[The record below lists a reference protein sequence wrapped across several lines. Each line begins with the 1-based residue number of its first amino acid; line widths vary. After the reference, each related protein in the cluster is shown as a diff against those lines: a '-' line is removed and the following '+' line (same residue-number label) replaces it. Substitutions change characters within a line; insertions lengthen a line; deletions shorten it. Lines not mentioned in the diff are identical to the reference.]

1 MRIKQ
6 VGFTLVELLVGM
18 AISSIAIAGIYAT
31 YAVVKHQYERTDAKI
46 NLHNSGRAALQILSR
61 DVRMAGYEHRND
73 QGVLVYGPIGQQPL
87 TIASSGKEITVI
99 YDYELPRSKTTIERR
114 KVTYKAESFS
124 NNKGARYQLNRTV
137 EVMQP
142 SYKKSQGLF
151 ADYVDDIA
159 FTKTGDVV
167 DIEILMRSKDEQV
180 GSRKFTPK
188 SYFYTGTTKT
198 DGYEREVF
206 ATSVLPRNIQ

>member
-1 MRIKQ
+1 MQIKQ
-6 VGFTLVELLVGM
+6 SGYTLVELLVGM

-31 YAVVKHQYERTDAKI
+31 YSVVKHQYDRTDAKL
-46 NLHNSGRAALQILSR
+46 NLHNSGRAALQILTR
-61 DVRMAGYEHRND
+61 DIRMAGYEHRND
-73 QGVLVYGPIGQQPL
+73 QGVLVYGPIGQNPL
-87 TIASSGKEITVI
+87 TISSSGKEISII

-114 KVTYKAESFS
+114 KVTYKAESFN
-124 NNKGARYQLNRTV
+124 NNKGTRYQLNRTI

-159 FTKTGDVV
+159 FTKTDDVV
-167 DIEILMRSKDEQV
+167 NVELLMRSKDEQV
-180 GSRKFTPK
+180 GARKFTPK
-188 SYFYTGTTKT
+188 SYFDTGTSKI